1 MVSPNINKKQI
12 SGLAINDNTK
22 KLFQVIYQ
30 SQNKEEKYSGDTPK
44 IKVSSIISK
53 MAFYYEKIRNSVDYK
68 EEYLLRKNAIERILK
83 RQIVI
88 EGVIRVSKSDEIA
101 KMLLIELIRAGYL
114 PNDEIP
120 EKKIDE
126 IGQIMEKYIK
136 LKNYSLARISPG
148 AKFMSGD
155 VISANDDLR
164 ERAGFMNWII
174 ALAASEIEEN
184 LGLDKEKQVAVSNMY
199 DTLSQIIK
207 LPADLPYDKD
217 LEIQIYLGIHR
228 NYLKFDKS
236 MLEFIVFKYYNVNW
250 KKPKDEEIAQIAANL
265 TALMAAIDRQMN
277 HALAKQLNK
286 IILKYSVFFSILS
299 EVVENDPTGVYSN
312 IKNDPKAFPRQIKNV
327 CAKKYK
333 EKKSKLWRAA
343 VRSIIYIFLTKS
355 IFAFILEVPA
365 IKWFGEEVNLTAL
378 AINVTFPALLLF
390 VIVFLTRVPTED
402 NTEKIAEGIE
412 EIIFEGKAPQE
423 SFVLKKPIKRS
434 GLTNL
439 VFGLIYA
446 FTFFLSFGTVVWAL
460 DRIGFNW
467 VSTIIFLFF
476 LALVSFFSIRIRKGI
491 KELAVIEPKENI
503 FSFLIDFFYVPI
515 VSVGKWL
522 SEKFSQIN
530 LFVFIL
536 DFIIE
541 APFKIFVEIAEDWTK
556 YVRERKEEIV

>member
-1 MVSPNINKKQI
+1 MVSPNINKKQT
-12 SGLAINDNTK
+12 SGPAINDNTK
-22 KLFQVIYQ
+22 KLFQVIYRN
-30 SQNKEEKYSGDTPK
+30 QNKEEENSGDTPK

-68 EEYLLRKNAIERILK
+68 EEYLLKKNAIERILK

-101 KMLLIELIRAGYL
+101 KLLLIELIRAGYL

-126 IGQIMEKYIK
+126 ISQIMEKYIK

-148 AKFMSGD
+148 AKLMSGD
-155 VISANDDLR
+155 VISANEDLR
-164 ERAGFMNWII
+164 ERAGFINWII

-184 LGLDKEKQVAVSNMY
+184 LGLDKEKQVTVSNMY
-199 DTLSQIIK
+199 DTLSRIIK
-207 LPADLPYDKD
+207 LPPDLPYGKD

-228 NYLKFDKS
+228 NYFKFDKS
-236 MLEFIVFKYYNVNW
+236 MLEFIVFKYYNAGW
-250 KKPKDEEIAQIAANL
+250 KRPKDEEIAKIAQNL
-265 TALMAAIDRQMN
+265 TVLRAAIDRQMN
-277 HALAKQLNK
+277 HVLAKQLNK
-286 IILKYSVFFSILS
+286 IILKYSIFFSTLS
-299 EVVENDPTGVYSN
+299 EVVASDPTGVYSN
-312 IKNDPKAFPRQIKNV
+312 IKNDPRAFPRQIKNI

-355 IFAFILEVPA
+355 IFAVLLEVPA
-365 IKWFGEEVNLTAL
+365 IKWFGEEVNPTAL
-378 AINVTFPALLLF
+378 AVNVTFPALLLL
-390 VIVFLTRVPTED
+390 VIVFLTRLPADD
-402 NTEKIAEGIE
+402 NTGKIVEGIE
-412 EIIFEGKAPQE
+412 EIAFEGKTAKE
-423 SFVLKKPIKRS
+423 SFILKKPVKRS
-434 GLTNL
+434 GLTNF
-439 VFGLIYA
+439 VFGLVYA
-446 FTFFLSFGTVVWAL
+446 FTFFLSFGLVVWGL
-460 DRIGFNW
+460 DKIGFNW
-467 VSTIIFLFF
+467 VSITIFLFF

-503 FSFLIDFFYVPI
+503 FSFLVDFFYVPI

-522 SEKFSQIN
+522 SEKFSRIN
-530 LFVFIL
+530 VFVFIL

-556 YVRERKEEIV
+556 YVRERKDEIV